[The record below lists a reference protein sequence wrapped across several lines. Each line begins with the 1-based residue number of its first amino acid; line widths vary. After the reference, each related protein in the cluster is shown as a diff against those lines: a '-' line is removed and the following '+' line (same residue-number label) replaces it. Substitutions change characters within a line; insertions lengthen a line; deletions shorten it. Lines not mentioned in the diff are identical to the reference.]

1 MSLFIGFLA
10 FTGAIFWLTVIAMLF
25 YIRIK

>member
-10 FTGAIFWLTVIAMLF
+10 LTGAIFWLAVIAMLF
-25 YIRIK
+25 YTRIK